1 MYPNHY
7 AIAIAIAIINAL
19 AATSAPMQMLQLLI
33 VAQPIRRAN
42 SVVQQ
47 T

>member
-1 MYPNHY
+1 MYPNDC
-7 AIAIAIAIINAL
+7 AIAIAIAVANAP
-19 AATSAPMQMLQLLI
+19 AATPASMQMLQLLI
-33 VAQPIRRAN
+33 VAQPSRRAN